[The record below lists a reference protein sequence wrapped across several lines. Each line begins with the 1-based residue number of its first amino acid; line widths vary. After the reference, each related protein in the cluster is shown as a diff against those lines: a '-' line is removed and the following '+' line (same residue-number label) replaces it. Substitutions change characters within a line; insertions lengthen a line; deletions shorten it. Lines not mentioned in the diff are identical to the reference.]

1 MDSAIF
7 QVTESGRLCVFY
19 YVNGTAANG
28 RRLSENRVLEIFP
41 NGTSSASLPVPLQQ
55 PFVNY
60 FSASVR
66 NGSPRSNAIDLLGQQ
81 AGRSNTI
88 SYARLRLW

>member
-1 MDSAIF
+1 MN
-7 QVTESGRLCVFY
+7 GYVFY
-19 YVNGTAANG
+19 YVNGTAADG

-41 NGTSSASLPVPLQQ
+41 NGTFSAAVLVPLQR

-60 FSASVR
+60 FTASLR

-88 SYARLRLW
+88 SYARVQLW